1 MSSLDEELSEEC
13 ESEALHSYY
22 QDLNSPEVQQ
32 SVRNF
37 DKRFNYDQLCKEVN
51 DGNSK
56 NFLIDYGDNH
66 AYCAFNLSA
75 QCIRDLVKAEV
86 RVLSERKLLC
96 TQASSPLSQ
105 SDHLAHKMLAPS

>member
-13 ESEALHSYY
+13 DFEALPSYY
-22 QDLNSPEVQQ
+22 QNLTNPEIQH

-37 DKRFNYDQLCKEVN
+37 DKRFNYDQFCKQVN

-56 NFLIDYGDNH
+56 NFLVDYGDND

-96 TQASSPLSQ
+96 TQAS
-105 SDHLAHKMLAPS
+105 